1 MSRASVETFPNA
13 AAAAAAAAEAIAGQ
27 LRGPSGKS
35 LIVTGG
41 RGPGPVYDRLA
52 ASDLDWASVI
62 VTLSD
67 DRFVPLGAPES
78 NEAMVRARL
87 LQHRAA
93 AARLVPLNGAEQTP
107 DAAAEAVEPEI
118 AALAPFDAALLGM
131 GPDGHIASL
140 YASNSDA
147 AQWLDPD
154 CARWVVGVQSAGW
167 TPYVLARHPHRPG
180 AVRRPAHRAAG
191 RRRGQT
197 GGDRADRSRSGVQPA
212 GRRVAAADAQP
223 RPGALVARRRII
235 RGV

>member
-1 MSRASVETFPNA
+1 MSRASIEIFPDA

-52 ASDLDWASVI
+52 ATDLDWASVI

-78 NEAMVRARL
+78 NEAMVRTRL
-87 LQHRAA
+87 LQNLAA

-107 DAAAEAVEPEI
+107 DAAAQAVEPEI

-147 AQWLDPD
+147 GQWLDPH
-154 CARWVVGVQSAGW
+154 CPRWVVGVQSAGW
-167 TPYVLARHPHRPG
+167 TPYVSRVTLTGRALFDATLIVLLIGGEDKR
-180 AVRRPAHRAAG
+180 AVIE
-191 RRRGQT
+191 QIQ
-197 GGDRADRSRSGVQPA
+197 ADPVFNPP
-212 GRRVAAADAQP
+212 AAALLRQTRSPVRVLWSPDA
-223 RPGALVARRRII
+223 A
-235 RGV
+235 